1 MGTPQGGIISP
12 LFANIALD
20 GMERLFGAERSDGRQ
35 IVPCMRKGS
44 DRGINLI
51 RYADDFVVTAPSR
64 EVLENYVV
72 PRLAAFLADRGLEL
86 SAAKTRIVH
95 IDDGF
100 DFLGFNIRHFPNGKL
115 LVRPQKEKVSAH
127 RRALSAFLREN
138 RQRPTAEVI
147 MALSPVIRGWCN
159 YYRHAVA
166 KRTFSVLDDHVWRI
180 TYKWAKRR
188 HPNKTRHWV
197 VNRYYGVD
205 RGLGWVL
212 CDGRFRLPRHNETR
226 VSRFVKVKGKVS
238 PFDPNLR
245 DYWEDRRQRRL
256 VREAGRFN
264 RVHLLKQQ
272 EGRCAVCKAAFDA
285 DLDQHDNTNVV
296 VRRDSATGDTIRV
309 LVHRWCRPGRK
320 PKRRTLDML
329 ADA

>member
-1 MGTPQGGIISP
+1 
-12 LFANIALD
+12 
-20 GMERLFGAERSDGRQ
+20 MERLFGAERSDGRQ

-51 RYADDFVVTAPSR
+51 RYADDFVVTAPSK
-64 EVLENYVV
+64 EAIENEVV

-188 HPNKTRHWV
+188 HPNKTTT
-197 VNRYYGVD
+197 
-205 RGLGWVL
+205 LGGQSL
-212 CDGRFRLPRHNETR
+212 
-226 VSRFVKVKGKVS
+226 
-238 PFDPNLR
+238 LR
-245 DYWEDRRQRRL
+245 
-256 VREAGRFN
+256 
-264 RVHLLKQQ
+264 
-272 EGRCAVCKAAFDA
+272 
-285 DLDQHDNTNVV
+285 
-296 VRRDSATGDTIRV
+296 
-309 LVHRWCRPGRK
+309 CRPGARLG
-320 PKRRTLDML
+320 PL
-329 ADA
+329 